1 MHENI
6 CLQCKKVPQGPLNRL
21 VQDSC
26 GHKKCRTCLLNDDVR
41 CKLCEEDSFRSNFKT
56 NYKCDKNG
64 DSVNEV
70 VLNNHTGVIQLN
82 GNVPNNVNGN
92 EINGRH
98 EMQDSFCE
106 QTGDKYVE
114 EVQTP
119 VARPITNASVEETN
133 KSTSGSE
140 KSNDSNIPNHIKVLT
155 EPLSYHCTIC
165 DKKFITKTHVRY
177 HAYCTGA
184 PKPYKCDVCQKEFI
198 LRAQLDVHSYKHK
211 NNKPHVCNVCKKSF
225 SDRSKLSRHAAVHS
239 TIKSF
244 ICSTC
249 GNAYRSKESLRL
261 HSVTHKS
268 EKPYGCKLCTAK
280 FNNLS
285 NLNKHVVTHSKEKS
299 HMCDQCGKRFKQKLS
314 LSVHHRSHL
323 RTRQH
328 QCGVC
333 LRAFVNSKDL
343 KRHSLIH
350 ADTKGYA
357 CGICSTSFR
366 RKDNLRRHMKNTHPG
381 KTAEIV
387 MVPVQASSSSRELLA
402 PPLPAAKAPVPVPP
416 PLPPPDTPN
425 AIKVITS
432 ASSVVHS
439 DCRPPLAAA
448 GGVDADPT
456 NQDAARGG
464 AIRPVWQRTEGDAA
478 TVSVSDFN
486 YVPAAQRENIHVM
499 AESIDICQKILST
512 SSSNLPVAA
521 RGIIRKAEPTS
532 EEICQKILG
541 QNPTTSPLHY
551 ETSFQNRKHA
561 MIKNIKFKVPIQ
573 YTKTFQEERGT
584 AEVTEQQTDVHRSV
598 IVNNNNVAQSTSLHW
613 RRRTS
618 QNLQYRPKL
627 D

>member
-6 CLQCKKVPQGPLNRL
+6 CLQCKKVPQGPVNRL

-41 CKLCEEDSFRSNFKT
+41 CTQCEEDSFRSKNFKT

-70 VLNNHTGVIQLN
+70 VLNNHTGVIQVN
-82 GNVPNNVNGN
+82 GNIGNVPNNLNGN

-98 EMQDSFCE
+98 EDSFRE
-106 QTGDKYVE
+106 QSGDKYIQ

-119 VARPITNASVEETN
+119 VARPTAKASEKETN
-133 KSTSGSE
+133 RSTSSSE
-140 KSNDSNIPNHIKVLT
+140 KSSYSNIPSHIKVLT

-165 DKKFITKTHVRY
+165 DKKFITKTHVKY

-184 PKPYKCDVCQKEFI
+184 PKPYKCEVCQKEFI

-211 NNKPHVCNVCKKSF
+211 NNKPHVCSVCKKSF

-268 EKPYGCKLCTAK
+268 EKPYSCKLCTAK

-285 NLNKHVVTHSKEKS
+285 NLNKHAVTHSKEKS

-314 LSVHHRSHL
+314 LSVHRRTHL

-333 LRAFVNSKDL
+333 LKAFVNSKDL

-366 RKDNLRRHMKNTHPG
+366 RKDNLRRHMKNTHP
-381 KTAEIV
+381 
-387 MVPVQASSSSRELLA
+387 
-402 PPLPAAKAPVPVPP
+402 
-416 PLPPPDTPN
+416 
-425 AIKVITS
+425 
-432 ASSVVHS
+432 VHS
-439 DCRPPLAAA
+439 DCRPHPPPAAS
-448 GGVDADPT
+448 GIDADPA

-464 AIRPVWQRTEGDAA
+464 AVCPDWQRAEGGAA
-478 TVSVSDFN
+478 TVSAPPPASSVINGPIKLAFKTPAFKSHYNINRDFN
-486 YVPAAQRENIHVM
+486 YVPAAQREDSHVM

-512 SSSNLPVAA
+512 SSSNPPATA
-521 RGIIRKAEPTS
+521 RDIIRKAEPTS

-573 YTKTFQEERGT
+573 YTKTFQEEGSA
-584 AEVTEQQTDVHRSV
+584 AEVAEGQNDVHRSV
-598 IVNNNNVAQSTSLHW
+598 IVNNNNVRQSSSLHW

-618 QNLQYRPKL
+618 LNLQYRPKL

>member
-381 KTAEIV
+381 RRWQQRAESTPIQPIR
-387 MVPVQASSSSRELLA
+387 MQQEAGPSVPFGSAQRETQRPSPSR
-402 PPLPAAKAPVPVPP
+402 LP
-416 PLPPPDTPN
+416 
-425 AIKVITS
+425 
-432 ASSVVHS
+432 HH
-439 DCRPPLAAA
+439 R
-448 GGVDADPT
+448 
-456 NQDAARGG
+456 
-464 AIRPVWQRTEGDAA
+464 
-478 TVSVSDFN
+478 DFN